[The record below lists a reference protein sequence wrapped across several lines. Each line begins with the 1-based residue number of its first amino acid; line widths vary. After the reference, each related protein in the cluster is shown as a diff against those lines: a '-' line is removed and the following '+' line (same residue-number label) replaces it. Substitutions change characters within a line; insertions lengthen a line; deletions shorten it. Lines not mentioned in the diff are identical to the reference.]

1 LLQNERCTKLI
12 YSFLFCDDT
21 INYALNV
28 KVVTTVRK
36 AVMFYFKELSRHSQ
50 GGAEENHTT
59 FSEDACMHYMFNE
72 KKCKAL

>member
-1 LLQNERCTKLI
+1 
-12 YSFLFCDDT
+12 
-21 INYALNV
+21 
-28 KVVTTVRK
+28 
-36 AVMFYFKELSRHSQ
+36 MFYFKELSRHSQ